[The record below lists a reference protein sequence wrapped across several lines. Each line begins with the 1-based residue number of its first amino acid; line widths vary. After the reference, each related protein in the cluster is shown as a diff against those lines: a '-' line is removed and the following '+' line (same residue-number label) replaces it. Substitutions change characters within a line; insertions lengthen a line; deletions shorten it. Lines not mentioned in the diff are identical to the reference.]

1 QLSKMRTEINISRAA
16 YRRAPPAI
24 TDAFGGQ
31 IDGVIGTVL
40 LLIDFIR
47 SGKLRALAVTA
58 ASELLP
64 DIPAVSAIVPGFEA
78 SQWIGIGAPAKTPTA
93 IIERLN
99 REANASLADPRIKP
113 RLVELGG
120 TAFPGAPAEFGAFVA
135 AETAKFGKVVKFANL
150 KPE

>member
-1 QLSKMRTEINISRAA
+1 
-16 YRRAPPAI
+16 
-24 TDAFGGQ
+24 
-31 IDGVIGTVL
+31 
-40 LLIDFIR
+40 
-47 SGKLRALAVTA
+47 VTA

-99 REANASLADPRIKP
+99 REANASLADPRIKT